1 MSIAGVPISL
11 WQQLSTVAD
20 VSFVGAGGQ
29 APIITAKPG
38 LSTTNI
44 NPFSGANQDIFTLS
58 DPILKPIQKPALPP
72 GPTGT
77 QQDFQNLG
85 LQNQFG
91 FQNPLGVQNKK
102 GGFPALNAADTQ
114 PQEQVTDQGSGF
126 VPPGLAKKNTGG
138 LPPGIAKKMNGGNQ
152 GHKGHGP

>member
-44 NPFSGANQDIFTLS
+44 NPFSGTSQDMFTLS
-58 DPILKPIQKPALPP
+58 DPIMKPNLQLA
-72 GPTGT
+72 PTGT
-77 QQDFQNLG
+77 QQDFQNQG
-85 LQNQFG
+85 FQTQG
-91 FQNPLGVQNKK
+91 FQNPK
-102 GGFPALNAADTQ
+102 GFTRTLNTGDPQ
-114 PQEQVTDQGSGF
+114 PQYPSTDQTPDQGSGF